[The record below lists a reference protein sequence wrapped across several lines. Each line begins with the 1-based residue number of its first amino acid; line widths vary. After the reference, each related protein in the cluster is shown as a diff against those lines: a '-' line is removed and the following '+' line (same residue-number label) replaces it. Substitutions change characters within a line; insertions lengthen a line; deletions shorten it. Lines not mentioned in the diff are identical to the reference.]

1 MTNNNYI
8 VEDTENI
15 TKKDLI
21 EILNRYLFIKN
32 VKDLGNNRLE
42 IIPQQDQQQNIYTK
56 KKFEIGNVTIS
67 GRYGYL
73 PPIFT
78 YYKTIQTPGLSNKFK
93 DYIDDFIVE
102 WLTENNFDTIPLKVY
117 FEKKNITY
125 ILSNEIIVDDYYN
138 FLQKINKYIDF
149 FGLISIVI
157 LFYSEN
163 EPKIEFNNS
172 FKIIEILKQST
183 NFIEKNFKFENKY
196 YILPTIYFLAN
207 NKIYE
212 TLNVNNYENHKL
224 LIFFEK
230 LKKDNLI

>member
-1 MTNNNYI
+1 MANNNYI
-8 VEDTENI
+8 IEDTENI

-21 EILNRYLFIKN
+21 EILNRYLFISDIKN
-32 VKDLGNNRLE
+32 LGKNRLE
-42 IIPQQDQQQNIYTK
+42 IIQQDQQQRIPAR
-56 KKFEIGNVTIS
+56 KKFSIGNVTIS

-102 WLTENNFDTIPLKVY
+102 WLTENNLDTIPLKVY
-117 FEKKNITY
+117 YKKRDVTH
-125 ILSNEIIVDDYYN
+125 ILSNEIIVNNYYN

-163 EPKIEFNNS
+163 KPEIEFNDS

-183 NFIEKNFKFENKY
+183 DFVEKNFKFKDNY
-196 YILPTIYFLAN
+196 YVLPPIYFLAN

-212 TLNVNNYENHKL
+212 TLNVKNYENHKL

-230 LKKDNLI
+230 LKKDKLI

>member
-1 MTNNNYI
+1 MTNNKYV
-8 VEDTENI
+8 VEDTKNI

-56 KKFEIGNVTIS
+56 KKIEIGNVTIS

-78 YYKTIQTPGLSNKFK
+78 YYETIQTPGLSNKFK
-93 DYIDDFIVE
+93 DYIDNFIVE
-102 WLTENNFDTIPLKVY
+102 WLTENNLDTIPLKVI
-117 FEKKNITY
+117 FEKKDITY
-125 ILSNEIIVDDYYN
+125 ILSNKIIINNYYN
-138 FLQKINKYIDF
+138 FLQKINKNIDL

-163 EPKIEFNNS
+163 KPEIKFNDS

-183 NFIEKNFKFENKY
+183 DFVEKNFEFKDNY

-212 TLNVNNYENHKL
+212 TLNTKNYENHKL

-230 LKKDNLI
+230 LKKDKLI